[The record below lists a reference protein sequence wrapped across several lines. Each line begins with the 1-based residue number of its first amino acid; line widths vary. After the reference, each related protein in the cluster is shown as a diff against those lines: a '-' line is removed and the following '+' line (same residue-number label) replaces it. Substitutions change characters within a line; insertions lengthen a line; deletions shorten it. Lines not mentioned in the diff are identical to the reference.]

1 MLLVVGGLSASVGHL
16 ANPKNA
22 WRAFMRVKTSWLS
35 REAVLAAVFFP
46 AIFIMGLFANDG
58 GFFAELLRVGLVIIA
73 LLTVFCTAMIYQSL
87 KPIPQWHHPL
97 TAVSICC
104 WRWQAALCC

>member
-1 MLLVVGGLSASVGHL
+1 MSPPISIVIFTVLSGAGLGLAAMLAALGFGDSEKTLWTAAALSLLLVVGGLSASVGHL

-46 AIFIMGLFANDG
+46 AIFIMGLFG
-58 GFFAELLRVGLVIIA
+58 
-73 LLTVFCTAMIYQSL
+73 
-87 KPIPQWHHPL
+87 K
-97 TAVSICC
+97 
-104 WRWQAALCC
+104 